1 MTAPTNEVLDERIK
15 QIKQELD
22 QYKQSNN
29 ESMSGFKREV
39 KEEFRDLEQAVEKTR
54 RIADEVNNSTRYV
67 KEAVNEMKGM
77 MNGFIGVVND
87 QNKKIEE
94 FIHSDTRQ
102 VNKNSF
108 VVSILQVGAGILV
121 AVLGFWAK
129 GTM

>member
-1 MTAPTNEVLDERIK
+1 MLIMTEPTNAVLAERISALTK
-15 QIKQELD
+15 ELEKTNKNVSD
-22 QYKQSNN
+22 
-29 ESMSGFKREV
+29 FK
-39 KEEFRDLEQAVEKTR
+39 KETKDEFKDLEQDIEKTR

-67 KEAVNEMKGM
+67 KEAVNEMKNM
-77 MNGFIGVVND
+77 MNGFINVVND

-102 VNKNSF
+102 VNKNTF